1 VDVLT
6 LRVDRF
12 GEGRYSKRVF
22 VLYTGIHYDAIA
34 MATGSSQHFD
44 QTQFVV
50 SQEPEDL
57 ILKQVL
63 DLASEW
69 KKKGKYTDLANFSL
83 KCARCQKVCYS
94 QTQRLGIKRSKRST
108 TTCDGDWTCRFY

>member
-12 GEGRYSKRVF
+12 GEGKYLKRAF

-34 MATGSSQHFD
+34 LATGSSQQSD
-44 QTQFVV
+44 QTLFIV
-50 SQEPEDL
+50 SEDQEDH

-63 DLASEW
+63 VLASEW
-69 KKKGKYTDLANFSL
+69 KKKGKYTDLANFTL
-83 KCARCQKVCYS
+83 KCVRCQKVF
-94 QTQRLGIKRSKRST
+94 LI
-108 TTCDGDWTCRFY
+108 